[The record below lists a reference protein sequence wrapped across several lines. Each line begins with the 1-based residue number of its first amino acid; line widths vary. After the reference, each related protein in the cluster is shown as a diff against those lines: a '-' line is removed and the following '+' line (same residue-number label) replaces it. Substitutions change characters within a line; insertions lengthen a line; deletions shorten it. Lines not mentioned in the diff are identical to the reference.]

1 MIRYVIA
8 LSELGFKNNNLI
20 FLLQNYPFDIEK
32 MFTDSSL
39 FESHLQL
46 MAYREYFS
54 NKDRVNEALFKA
66 DTLLEKS
73 KKLDIKTTFYTA
85 KNYPNELAKIDNPPG
100 ILFYKGAEFS
110 EVSEHAIACVGTR
123 KPTRLSYNA
132 VNYLVPQWVNNNCSI
147 ISGLA
152 CGVDKL
158 SHQSCISAG
167 GKTVAVLAHGLD
179 MIYPKENKALADK
192 ILSSGGILMS
202 EYPIGTKADK
212 FRFVNRNRLIVGM
225 SKAVVIYECDAKGGT
240 MHNVEFAA
248 QQKKPIFCPDVG
260 NEIIDIQTG
269 TKKLIDEHIATVIK
283 QGRDIKGVLNAVGV
297 KNVNTGMKNIDIK
310 KIFLHAVL
318 SILNRETVLDVTIQD
333 LKLPLQ
339 KDNSFY
345 ENVVRLID
353 NEKTDIDKL
362 LNSLIENNIVSINKT
377 LQFNDW

>member
-8 LSELGFKNNNLI
+8 LSELGLKNNNLI
-20 FLLQNYPFDIEK
+20 SLLQSFPLDIEK
-32 MFTDSSL
+32 MFTDGSV
-39 FESHLQL
+39 FECRLEL
-46 MAYREYFS
+46 MAYQEYFS
-54 NKDRVNEALFKA
+54 NKDLVDEALLKA
-66 DTLLEKS
+66 DTILEKN
-73 KKLDIKTTFYTA
+73 KELDIKETFYTD
-85 KNYPNELAKIDNPPG
+85 KNYPKELAKIDNPPA
-100 ILFYKGAEFS
+100 IIYYKGAEFS

-123 KPTRLSYNA
+123 KPTKLSYNA

-158 SHQSCISAG
+158 SHQSCISSG

-179 MIYPKENKALADK
+179 MIYPKENKALSDR

-202 EYPIGTKADK
+202 EYPVGTKADK

-260 NEIIDIQTG
+260 DDIIDIQTG
-269 TKKLIDEHIATVIK
+269 TKKLIDENTATVIK
-283 QGRDIKGVLNAVGV
+283 QGRDIKGVLDAVGV

-310 KIFLHAVL
+310 KIFLHSVL
-318 SILNRETVLDVTIQD
+318 SILNRETVLDATIQEI
-333 LKLPLQ
+333 KLPIQ
-339 KDNSFY
+339 KDSSFY
-345 ENVVRLID
+345 ENVIKLID
-353 NEKTDIDKL
+353 SNTVDIDTL
-362 LNSLIENNIVSINKT
+362 LNSLILNNIASINKT
-377 LQFNDW
+377 LQFND

>member
-8 LSELGFKNNNLI
+8 LSELGLKNNNLI
-20 FLLQNYPFDIEK
+20 SLLQSYSSDIEK
-32 MFTDSSL
+32 MFTDTL
-39 FESHLQL
+39 VFEGRFELI
-46 MAYREYFS
+46 AYQEYFS
-54 NKDRVNEALFKA
+54 NKDLVNEALLKA
-66 DTLLEKS
+66 DTILEKN
-73 KKLDIKTTFYTA
+73 KELDIKVTFYTD
-85 KNYPNELAKIDNPPG
+85 KNYPKELAKVDNPPA
-100 ILFYKGAEFS
+100 IIYYKGAEFS

-123 KPTRLSYNA
+123 KPTKLSYNA
-132 VNYLVPQWVNNNCSI
+132 VNYLIPQWVNNNCSI

-179 MIYPKENKALADK
+179 IIYPKENKALADR

-202 EYPIGTKADK
+202 EYPVGTKADK

-240 MHNVEFAA
+240 MHNVEYAT

-260 NEIIDIQTG
+260 NEVIDIQTG

-310 KIFLHAVL
+310 KIFLHSVL
-318 SILNRETVLDVTIQD
+318 SILNSETVLDATIQE

-339 KDNSFY
+339 KDSSFY
-345 ENVVRLID
+345 KNAVKLID
-353 NEKTDIDKL
+353 GNNIDIDTL
-362 LNSLIENNIVSINKT
+362 LNSLILNNIASINKT
-377 LQFNDW
+377 LQFND